1 MKELL
6 KALIYMEEYIPFQI
20 DITKRSI
27 VSVEKNELPWT
38 SSSSKK
44 DMNYEFYFSVCKLS
58 ELANLIIKKYNL
70 SVEEQEELMEQ
81 FLQSDFIT
89 CLGSFEISK
98 EGYFVSKSLKFTR
111 IFLSLLSDL
120 FKNESTQITENLE
133 NEVEKLIKAMNTKIF
148 TKETLLSVENYILEY
163 TGISVP
169 RESALYFNRISTFKK
184 NSMSNKDNKEN
195 FFLDQSNVDKD
206 SILVEDLEENSFD
219 KPIDNSQVLFCS
231 YFHSDLKKV
240 LKELENDESNIGK
253 GLSRYLSQSV
263 AKNEIDIENVE
274 EIKKVLHPKNL
285 PMARWISP
293 PEQSLSLMQSV
304 SVNVAINE
312 NLSGNIV
319 SVNGPPGTGKT
330 TLLKDIFAENI
341 YKKASYLSKLPKGTI
356 NSKKVIG
363 LYDPEKKYYAGNFSI
378 FDIPRELIDLSMV
391 VTSFNNKAVENISKD
406 LPVTSKNVVEQYIL
420 DEANIFSFISNALLP
435 IVVDSK
441 DVNWGLVSATLG
453 NMSNRKDFFEKF
465 YKEIDTTE
473 VEDLLLQHGLEIGS
487 NKKVVKA
494 RSKTLLTLNIL
505 EEMPWDKAVS
515 NFKAKELE
523 VLSFIE
529 KYGNILE
536 LLEDFEEKNRNI
548 FRLSEELSTLKKTL
562 SNKKEGIFDIFN
574 TKFKKLK
581 TEIASLETQI
591 NIDLFKINNTKYS
604 KVLSE
609 GKTILQ
615 KNFPSK
621 DLWNLPKN
629 EKEFQTSSPW
639 LCKEFNRLRSEL
651 FVEALK
657 LNKQFILQNKPVF
670 TTALSLLYALEM
682 KKSEILYDE
691 GKIVNANILR
701 ELKKYRVDLYNHL
714 FLLIPIVSC
723 TFASFQTMFHD
734 FGKESLGWLFID
746 EAGQALP
753 QAAVGAIWRSKNT
766 VIVGD
771 PLQIEPV
778 NPLPR
783 TIFSL
788 IEKTNQIK
796 DRLYFDSSV
805 QTFGDKINNYKG
817 KIGDTI
823 VGIPLKV
830 HRRCIEPMFSI
841 ANQIAYDNK
850 MIIATGNPENPPK
863 SLWLHVEGSNME
875 DKYNKAQGVVI
886 LNFLE
891 ENFKDN
897 LSPETF
903 IISPFKNVVTSLQNY
918 LTKYDSNWIKENIG
932 TVHTFQGK
940 ECKTVILCLG
950 LASDGSQNGARDWA
964 SSKPNLLNVAVT
976 RAKHQ
981 LIIVGDKKIWKDV
994 PYFKTAY
1001 SHLDV

>member
-6 KALIYMEEYIPFQI
+6 KALVYMEEYIPFQI
-20 DITKRSI
+20 DITKGSI
-27 VSVEKNELPWT
+27 ESVEKNELPWT
-38 SSSSKK
+38 SLSSKK
-44 DMNYEFYFSVCKLS
+44 DMNYEFYFSACKLS

-70 SVEEQEELMEQ
+70 SVEEQAELMEQ
-81 FLQSDFIT
+81 FLQSDFKT
-89 CLGSFEISK
+89 CLGSFEITK
-98 EGYFVSKSLKFTR
+98 EGQFVSKSLKFTR
-111 IFLSLLSDL
+111 IFLSLLGDL
-120 FKNESTQITENLE
+120 NHNETNQLIENLE
-133 NEVEKLIKAMNTKIF
+133 AEVEKLINSMTTKTF
-148 TKETLLSVENYILEY
+148 TKETLLSVENLILNY

-169 RESALYFNRISTFKK
+169 RESTLYFNRVRTFKK
-184 NSMSNKDNKEN
+184 ISISKEDNKEN
-195 FFLDQSNVDKD
+195 FSLDPSDVDKD
-206 SILVEDLEENSFD
+206 STLVENEEPLFD
-219 KPIDNSQVLFCS
+219 KPIDDSQVLFNS

-240 LKELENDESNIGK
+240 LEELEIGENNIGK
-253 GLSRYLSQSV
+253 GLGRYLSQSV
-263 AKNEIDIENVE
+263 SKNEIDIENVE
-274 EIKKVLHPKNL
+274 EIKKVLHPQNL

-341 YKKASYLSKLPKGTI
+341 YKKAAYLSKLPKGTI
-356 NSKKVIG
+356 NSKKTIG

-378 FDIPRELIDLSMV
+378 FDVPRELIDLSMV
-391 VTSFNNKAVENISKD
+391 VTSFNNKAVENISKE
-406 LPVTSKNVVEQYIL
+406 LPVTNKNVVEQYNL

-435 IVVDSK
+435 TGTDSK
-441 DVNWGLVSATLG
+441 DVNWGLVSVTLG
-453 NMSNRKDFFEKF
+453 NMANRKDFFEKF

-473 VEDLLLQHGLEIGS
+473 VEDLFSQHGLDIGN
-487 NKKVVKA
+487 NKKIVKA
-494 RSKTLLTLNIL
+494 RSKTLFTLNIL
-505 EEMPWDKAVS
+505 EELPWDKAVS
-515 NFKAKELE
+515 NFKTKELE

-529 KYGNILE
+529 KYGSILE
-536 LLEDFEEKNRNI
+536 LLEDFEEKNKNI
-548 FRLSEELSTLKKTL
+548 LTLSEELFTLKKTL
-562 SNKKEGIFDIFN
+562 PDKKEGLFDIFN
-574 TKFKKLK
+574 TKLKKLK

-591 NIDLFKINNTKYS
+591 NIDLFKINNAKDS

-621 DLWNLPKN
+621 NLWNLPKN

-657 LNKQFILQNKPVF
+657 LNKQFILQNKPIF

-682 KKSEILYDE
+682 KKAEILYDE
-691 GKIVNANILR
+691 DKKVNTNILK
-701 ELKKYRVDLYNHL
+701 ELKRYRVDLYNHL
-714 FLLIPIVSC
+714 FLMIPIVSC

-783 TIFSL
+783 TMFSL
-788 IEKTNQIK
+788 IEKTNKIK

-817 KIGDTI
+817 QIGDTI

-841 ANQIAYDNK
+841 ANRIAYDNK
-850 MIIATGNPENPPK
+850 MIIATGILENPPK
-863 SLWLHVEGSNME
+863 SLWFHVEGSDME
-875 DKYNKAQGVVI
+875 DKYNKAQGIAI

-903 IISPFKNVVTSLQNY
+903 IISPFKNVVTSLQKFLN
-918 LTKYDSNWIKENIG
+918 KYDSNWIKENIG

-981 LIIVGDKKIWKDV
+981 LIIVGDTKIWKDV

-1001 SHLDV
+1001 IHLDV